1 MIVAAN
7 QKIAICNTWED
18 GVVPPE
24 FQPYAVNSMAILSKA
39 AHLLSPNAMLIY
51 LYLSGNRNGYGVVL
65 SGTEIREWAGI
76 SKSTYFRSIKELIS
90 KRFLCLRRGIK
101 NVYDFYL
108 LPDNDFSE
116 CQIDT
121 NESQFDTNESQ
132 IGTNECQI
140 DTNPIRQAMNADC
153 QIGTNES
160 QIDTSLCQIGSLG
173 SQFQYRNNLHIINN
187 HSLSPENNAVSIVD
201 NDHDSTSSQENN
213 TISIVGNNNTTSSQ
227 AKIISVAKKE
237 EIDVGDCKYSF
248 VDLVNAMRL
257 IYRYDYDGAVERV
270 KATFEPDQRH
280 EEKWKA
286 LNFTSPEGL
295 ERAVERGRVKFAD
308 EAQPP

>member
-76 SKSTYFRSIKELIS
+76 SKSTYFRSINELIS

-121 NESQFDTNESQ
+121 NESQIDTNESQFDTNESQ
-132 IGTNECQI
+132 FGNNESQF
-140 DTNPIRQAMNADC
+140 DTNSIRQAVNADC
-153 QIGTNES
+153 QIGTDES

-187 HSLSPENNAVSIVD
+187 HSLSQENNAVSIVD
-201 NDHDSTSSQENN
+201 NDHDNTSSQEN
-213 TISIVGNNNTTSSQ
+213 IILTSSQ
-227 AKIISVAKKE
+227 AKIISVAKN